1 VTRPATCWPPRQR
14 RSGSSARTDTDTD
27 TEPGNPIVADA
38 G

>member
-14 RSGSSARTDTDTD
+14 RSGSSARTDTDTA
-27 TEPGNPIVADA
+27 PGNPIVADA